1 MAIKIITTIREM
13 QEFSENMRNNGKRIG
28 FVPTMG
34 YLHEGHASLIRCSA
48 NDTDVSVVSVFVNPT
63 QFGPN
68 EDFTRYPRDFERDC
82 RIAES
87 AGAQIM
93 FAPTTE
99 EMYPTGYSTVIKA
112 GNEAKKFEGEFRP
125 GHFDGVATVVAK
137 LFNAVKPH
145 CAIFG
150 QKDYQQ
156 TLVITR
162 MVKDTN
168 MDIELIIA
176 PTDREDSGL
185 ARSSRN
191 VYLSQ
196 QERTIASVLYRA
208 LTTAFDTRTQGEL
221 QRSSL
226 NDVLLSVISTEP
238 SINVEYAKSAVA
250 ESLEEPDNFAPED
263 NIVFLLAVRLG
274 TTRLIDNMVWKA

>member
-13 QEFSENMRNNGKRIG
+13 QDFSENMRNNGKRIG

-34 YLHEGHASLIRCSA
+34 YLHEGHASLIRRSVDET
-48 NDTDVSVVSVFVNPT
+48 NVSVVSVFVNPT

-82 RIAES
+82 QIAES

-99 EMYPTGYSTVIKA
+99 EMYPEGYSTVIKA

-191 VYLSQ
+191 VYLSHE
-196 QERTIASVLYRA
+196 ERTIASVLYRA
-208 LTTAFDTRTQGEL
+208 LISAYDSRTKGEL
-221 QRSSL
+221 QRNSL
-226 NDVLLSVISTEP
+226 NNILLSVISSEP
-238 SINVEYAKSAVA
+238 TINVEYASSAVA
-250 ESLEEPDNFAPED
+250 ESLEEPDNFAPEA

>member
-13 QEFSENMRNNGKRIG
+13 QEFSENMRNNRKRIG

-34 YLHEGHASLIRCSA
+34 YLHEGHASLIRRSA

-196 QERTIASVLYRA
+196 QERTIASILYRA
-208 LTTAFDTRTQGEL
+208 LTTAFDTRTKGEL
-221 QRSSL
+221 HRSAL